1 MGSFGV
7 WNKIK
12 KGFKKWAA
20 KVKEGFEGFNKKV
33 IQPILK
39 PINNALQPLRRP
51 IRALANTI
59 APGTGGRVVD
69 VVSDSLDAVTS
80 GDWGK
85 IGKHLQF
92 KK

>member
-1 MGSFGV
+1 MAWGFF
-7 WNKIK
+7 NKL
-12 KGFKKWAA
+12 KKWGE
-20 KVKEGFEGFNKKV
+20 KVWEGVKGFNKKV

-39 PINNALQPLRRP
+39 PINKVLQPLKRP
-51 IRALANTI
+51 IRAIANTI

-69 VVSDSLDAVTS
+69 VVGDSLDAVTS